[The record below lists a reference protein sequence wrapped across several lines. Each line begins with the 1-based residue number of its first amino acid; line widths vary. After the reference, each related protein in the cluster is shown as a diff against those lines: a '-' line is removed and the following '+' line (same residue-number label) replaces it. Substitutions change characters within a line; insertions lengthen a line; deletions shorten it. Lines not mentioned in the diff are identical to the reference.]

1 MSITSHAF
9 GRVKLTEA
17 DATKFKNQVTYGR
30 PKLAAKQAVAEG
42 VALSK
47 SLGEKGIIS
56 LQLHKPK

>member
-30 PKLAAKQAVAEG
+30 PKAAAKASVEEG
-42 VALSK
+42 MKLSK
-47 SLGEKGIIS
+47 SLGDDGAIK
-56 LQLHKPK
+56 LLLKQPA